1 MNVLRRPFPVL
12 PLLFGLLSLALFVPG
27 IAIMERS
34 RAWLPTLQV
43 AVPALILAVV
53 SMVIAAAIFRKKPQ
67 GSVYGLAMTGSLTGG
82 FSVVFWLVMVPMML
96 IFAIPARDAD
106 PVEPVVEQSRE
117 QMRIWVRHIKTF
129 YRDEGRFPV
138 KLEEL
143 VDKGYAQDY
152 LLYDPRQAL
161 KDAPSYRLMLQ
172 EMPPESEWGRIPVLE
187 GRIPHPRD
195 GTRLL
200 AYLDETV
207 GQTAP
212 AE

>member
-1 MNVLRRPFPVL
+1 MNILRRPFPFL

-43 AVPALILAVV
+43 AVPALILAVA
-53 SMVIAAAIFRKKPQ
+53 SLVIASAIFRKKPQ
-67 GSVYGLAMTGSLTGG
+67 GSIYGLAMTGGISGG

-106 PVEPVVEQSRE
+106 PMEPMVEQSRE

-143 VDKGYAQDY
+143 VDKGYAPEY
-152 LLYDPRQAL
+152 LLYDPRQAR
-161 KDAPSYRLMLQ
+161 KDAPSYRLMLR
-172 EMPPESEWGRIPVLE
+172 EMPAESDWGRLPVLE

-200 AYLDETV
+200 AYLDEST
-207 GQTAP
+207 GQTA
-212 AE
+212 AGE